1 MWRLPSLALI
11 SGPRAWRHLSGVD
24 IMTAGHVRARNA
36 GHRGQSV
43 YIALGK
49 ASAGLGLVAG
59 LSTAF
64 IAMISDRIIQAWS
77 AQKKVAPGLD

>member
-1 MWRLPSLALI
+1 MFGLAMLVI
-11 SGPRAWRHLSGVD
+11 
-24 IMTAGHVRARNA
+24 AGLV
-36 GHRGQSV
+36 GTKGGLGQSV

-64 IAMISDRIIQAWS
+64 IAMVSDRIIQAWS
-77 AQKKVAPGLD
+77 AQKKAALGLD

>member
-1 MWRLPSLALI
+1 
-11 SGPRAWRHLSGVD
+11 
-24 IMTAGHVRARNA
+24 MTAGHVRARNA
-36 GHRGQSV
+36 DHRGTGGNQGGLGQSV
-43 YIALGK
+43 HIALGK

-77 AQKKVAPGLD
+77 AQKKEALGLD